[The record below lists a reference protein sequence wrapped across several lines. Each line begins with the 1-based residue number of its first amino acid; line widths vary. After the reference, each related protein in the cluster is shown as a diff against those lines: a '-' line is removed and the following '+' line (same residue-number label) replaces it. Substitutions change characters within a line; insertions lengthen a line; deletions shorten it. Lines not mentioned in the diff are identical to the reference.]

1 MLCRMRLFPTR
12 ECLRVPGVHQPSRA
26 QVSGRVVAH
35 HGSRVVVMQCPD
47 DDALAAHDALSV
59 PASPLRYSCSLTP
72 K

>member
-1 MLCRMRLFPTR
+1 M
-12 ECLRVPGVHQPSRA
+12 
-26 QVSGRVVAH
+26 SGRVVAH